1 MTNVLL
7 VDDHDLFRDGLK
19 GMLHKIDEITVV
31 GEATNGLEAI
41 EKYKELKPDMI
52 IMDISMPLKNGIK
65 ATEEIRVEDTEIKI
79 LALSMNDD
87 QRNITKMLGAGANG
101 YILKTCR
108 EDELLEAVEKV
119 ASGEYY
125 FSKDV
130 KHKMIDNFIAI
141 NVKPLNQKVKLS
153 AELSE
158 REIEV
163 LNHIADGLTN
173 EEIAEKLFLSK
184 RTVESHRRNMLEKTG
199 AKNSAALVKH
209 AILEGLIS
217 V

>member
-19 GMLHKIDEITVV
+19 GMIQKIDKINII
-31 GEATNGLEAI
+31 GEATNGIEALQ
-41 EKYKELKPDMI
+41 KFKELSPDMI

-65 ATEEIRVEDTEIKI
+65 ATEDIRKKSTEVKI

-87 QRNITKMLGAGANG
+87 HRNITKMLSAGANG

-108 EDELLEAVEKV
+108 EDELVEAIKLI

-130 KHKMIDNFIAI
+130 KHKMIDNFIAL
-141 NVKPLNQKVKLS
+141 NVKPINKKVKLES
-153 AELSE
+153 ELSE

-163 LNHIADGLTN
+163 LHHISDGLTN

-184 RTVESHRRNMLEKTG
+184 RTVESHRRNMLDKTG

-209 AILEGLIS
+209 AISEGLIK